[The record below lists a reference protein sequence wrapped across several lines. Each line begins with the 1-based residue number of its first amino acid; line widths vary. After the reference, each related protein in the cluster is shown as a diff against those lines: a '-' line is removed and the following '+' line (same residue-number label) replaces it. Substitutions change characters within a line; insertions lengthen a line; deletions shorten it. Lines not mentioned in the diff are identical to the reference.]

1 LESQLQQQSRT
12 VKTISHGTVTDKNQ
26 RNKRTA
32 AIDVVNKML
41 TSSLKDPVQFGL
53 IEQLWVLC
61 LDALLQ
67 NKHEG
72 G

>member
-1 LESQLQQQSRT
+1 MVPSQT
-12 VKTISHGTVTDKNQ
+12 TTKENQ
-26 RNKRTA
+26 RTP

-53 IEQLWVLC
+53 IEQLRVLC